1 MVKRRQA
8 GGTKLFYAVLAA
20 LAVVGVAI
28 IGWYATRPAP
38 AVRALT
44 GPVSPEMAE
53 GQLYGDPNAP
63 IQIAEFADFQ
73 CPACAHFAT
82 VTVPDVK
89 RRIVDAGLA
98 SYHFYDFPLNQHANA
113 IPAAMAAACAGAQNR
128 FWEMH
133 DAIFSGQQ
141 DWYDRR
147 NPKRVFERYVASIGI
162 DAQEWERCYDEQ
174 RHLERITANQQYG
187 VRLGVGSTPTIM
199 IGRHMLPGAI
209 SYDRV
214 RAYVDTALAEAR
226 AAGTAPAGQP
236 AAPNAG
242 QTPPAGAGTGGAR

>member
-1 MVKRRQA
+1 MVKRREA
-8 GGTKLFYAVLAA
+8 GGSKLFYALLAA
-20 LAVVGVAI
+20 LAVAGIAV

-38 AVRALT
+38 AVRQLT
-44 GPVSPEMAE
+44 GPVSAEMAE
-53 GQLYGDPNAP
+53 GQLYGDTNAP
-63 IQIAEFADFQ
+63 VQIAEFADFQ

-98 SYHFYDFPLNQHANA
+98 SYRFYDFPLDQHVNA
-113 IPAAMAAACAGAQNR
+113 IPAAMAAACAADQNR

-141 DWYDRR
+141 DWNDRR
-147 NPKRVFERYVASIGI
+147 NPKRQFERYAADIGI
-162 DAQEWERCYDEQ
+162 DAREWERCYDEQ

-187 VRLGVGSTPTIM
+187 ARVGVAATPTIV
-199 IGRHMLPGAI
+199 IGRHVLPGSI

-214 RAYVDTALAEAR
+214 RAYVDTAMAEAR
-226 AAGTAPAGQP
+226 AAGAAPAASD
-236 AAPNAG
+236 AA
-242 QTPPAGAGTGGAR
+242 TPGGGAR